1 MSEGGKRWGWG
12 VDFEERDGSLL
23 LLPQWGG
30 WKEVTLA
37 VPERGCCLFDE
48 KQLIVSETRPGCFSN
63 QSFLFYFSFL
73 WKGRREE
80 EKEEGGREGERKS
93 S

>member
-23 LLPQWGG
+23 LLPPWGG

-37 VPERGCCLFDE
+37 VPELDDVACLM
-48 KQLIVSETRPGCFSN
+48 KSN
-63 QSFLFYFSFL
+63 
-73 WKGRREE
+73 
-80 EKEEGGREGERKS
+80 
-93 S
+93 